1 MAQGGLEARECC
13 SEAAEALEVQ
23 MTSGGGRP
31 AALAEGEHQVTQLLD
46 CSLRKRCMMLITFYF
61 YGF

>member
-31 AALAEGEHQVTQLLD
+31 AALAEGEHQVTQLQD
-46 CSLRKRCMMLITFYF
+46 CSLRKRCMISFLWFLK
-61 YGF
+61 